1 MKQDVALDKIKS
13 GTDAGTEIRHEVES
27 FCQDAEIRQLRQR
40 HRLTLQ
46 DASDLYGLS
55 KSLLSQSENE
65 TRTTDDQH
73 TGKAF
78 LYVQE
83 DELMFK
89 TAGLHKTVALAFP
102 GPIAG
107 EPNHRPLGEV
117 VNVEMAMFR
126 ATCIG

>member
-1 MKQDVALDKIKS
+1 MKQDVALDMIKS

-27 FCQDAEIRQLRQR
+27 FCPSAEIRQLRQR

-55 KSLLSQSENE
+55 KSLLSQIENA
-65 TRTTDDQH
+65 TKATDDQH

-83 DELMFK
+83 GGLEFK
-89 TAGLHKTVALAFP
+89 TAGLYKTVRLAFP
-102 GPIAG
+102 GPVAW
-107 EPNHRPLGEV
+107 EPNHRQLWEV
-117 VNVEMAMFR
+117 VNVE
-126 ATCIG
+126 